1 MVAIVKIVWK
11 TTTKSW
17 KQRLVPFY

>member
-11 TTTKSW
+11 TTKKSW
-17 KQRLVPFY
+17 KQRLVPFC